1 MLAEIP
7 GIVTINKKSVVIE
20 IAHELGF
27 HHVAIGSMQPLKDQE
42 DRYLSW
48 IENGFAASMSY
59 MQKNLSRRMQPG
71 YFFEG
76 SKSAVLA
83 SVSYYSERPAIE
95 PFQGAV
101 AGYAVGLDYHAVFRR
116 KMRELRDK
124 IAVELNCSVLGKPFI
139 DSYPFFEQAYADR
152 HGLGFIGKNSLLIMP
167 ELAGSYSFIGELFL
181 DIELDADGPYQGTC
195 GKCFRC
201 GVDCPTEAI
210 VEPGVVDSNR
220 CISYLTIENRD
231 GIPLELRERMGD
243 WVFGCDVCQEVCPYN
258 QRPVRTPW
266 VEFEPQSG
274 AGHYLDLV
282 ETLAIGS
289 EEVFQKKFGTTAL
302 RRPGRRGIIRNAL
315 VVLGNQFAEIVNGS
329 SRWQGVTSSEVE
341 SVKQSVFDFACR
353 TDDEMLREHAAW
365 AVFRSG
371 DVSRLSSLENREE
384 KPDLK
389 ECLRNY
395 LDLLG

>member
-1 MLAEIP
+1 M
-7 GIVTINKKSVVIE
+7 TSNKKSVVIE
-20 IAHELGF
+20 IAHDLGF

-42 DRYLSW
+42 DRYSSW
-48 IENGFAASMSY
+48 IENGFAASMNY
-59 MQKNLSRRMQPG
+59 MQKNLDRRMQPG

-83 SVSYYSERPAIE
+83 SVSYYSERPSIR
-95 PFQGAV
+95 PFHGAV
-101 AGYAVGLDYHAVFRR
+101 ARYAVGLDYHAVFRK
-116 KMRELRDK
+116 KMRELRDR

-181 DIELDADGPYQGTC
+181 DIELQADGPYVGTC

-201 GVDCPTEAI
+201 GVDCPTQAI

-231 GIPLELRERMGD
+231 GVPLELRQSMGD

-258 QRPVRTPW
+258 QRPVKTPW

-274 AGHYLDLV
+274 AGHYIDLV
-282 ETLAIGS
+282 DLLAIDSDELFQQRFGS
-289 EEVFQKKFGTTAL
+289 TAL
-302 RRPGRRGIIRNAL
+302 RRPRRRGLLRNAL
-315 VVLGNQFAEIVNGS
+315 VVLGNQFAEIVSGS
-329 SRWQGVTSSEVE
+329 TRWPEVDSSELE
-341 SVKQSVFDFACR
+341 AVKRAVFDFAWVA
-353 TDDEMLREHAAW
+353 DDEMLREHAAW
-365 AVFRSG
+365 AIFRSG
-371 DVSRLSSLENREE
+371 DAALLSSLEKRE
-384 KPDLK
+384 KNPDLK
-389 ECLRNY
+389 DCLRKY
-395 LDLLG
+395 LFELG

>member
-1 MLAEIP
+1 M
-7 GIVTINKKSVVIE
+7 TINKKSVVIE
-20 IAHELGF
+20 IAHDLGF

-42 DRYLSW
+42 DRYSSW
-48 IENGFAASMSY
+48 IENGFAASMHY
-59 MQKNLSRRMQPG
+59 MQKNLDRRMQPG

-83 SVSYYSERPAIE
+83 SVSYYSERPSIR
-95 PFQGAV
+95 PFHGAV
-101 AGYAVGLDYHAVFRR
+101 ARYAVGLDYHAVFRK
-116 KMRELRDK
+116 KMRELRDR

-181 DIELDADGPYQGTC
+181 DIELEADGPYVGTC

-201 GVDCPTEAI
+201 GVDCPTQAI

-231 GIPLELRERMGD
+231 GVPLELRQSMGD

-258 QRPVRTPW
+258 QRPVKTPW

-282 ETLAIGS
+282 DLLAIDSDELFQQRFGS
-289 EEVFQKKFGTTAL
+289 TAL
-302 RRPGRRGIIRNAL
+302 RRPRRRGLLRNAL
-315 VVLGNQFAEIVNGS
+315 VVLGNQFAEIVSGS
-329 SRWQGVTSSEVE
+329 TRWPEVDSSELE
-341 SVKQSVFDFACR
+341 AVKRAVFDFAWVA
-353 TDDEMLREHAAW
+353 DDEMLREHAAW
-365 AVFRSG
+365 AIFRSG
-371 DVSRLSSLENREE
+371 DAALLSSLEKRE
-384 KPDLK
+384 KNPDLK
-389 ECLRNY
+389 DCLRKY
-395 LDLLG
+395 LFELD